1 MIIVLTPNGGLLQ
14 IKSVQ
19 PVVEER
25 VIFNG
30 SEQRL
35 VQVARDNKQSATGL
49 YFQVEANMQNVF
61 MSNNFFIG
69 NLKPVVV
76 NDILHKLLADGHFD
90 FAQFEYQKKS
100 ASPSDYTY
108 DDGKSLPYFVE
119 GTLMPTCAPFNF
131 PFDGQIPK
139 EICEDNDD
147 ELVDIKNMSDEELRA
162 VIYELEDMTM
172 AELASM
178 SRVELE
184 EEYKYIKVGDDC
196 ES

>member
-30 SEQRL
+30 AEQRL
-35 VQVARDNKQSATGL
+35 VQVAKDNKQNATGL
-49 YFQVEANMQNVF
+49 YFEVEVNMPVAF
-61 MSNNFFIG
+61 ACNNFFIG

-100 ASPSDYTY
+100 ASPSEYTY
-108 DDGKSLPYFVE
+108 DEGKSLPYFVE
-119 GTLMPTCAPFNF
+119 GTLMPTYTPFNF
-131 PFDGQIPK
+131 PFDGQISK

-147 ELVDIKNMSDEELRA
+147 ELADIKNMSDEELRA
-162 VIYELEDMTM
+162 VIYELKDMTM

-184 EEYKYIKVGDDC
+184 EEYKYIKVGDVD
-196 ES
+196 E

>member
-1 MIIVLTPNGGLLQ
+1 MIIVLTPNGSLLQ
-14 IKSVQ
+14 IKSVR

-30 SEQRL
+30 AEQRL
-35 VQVARDNKQSATGL
+35 VQVAKDNKQSATGL
-49 YFQVEANMQNVF
+49 YFEVEVNMPVAF
-61 MSNNFFIG
+61 ACNNFFIG

-100 ASPSDYTY
+100 ASPSEYTY
-108 DDGKSLPYFVE
+108 DEGKSLPYFVE
-119 GTLMPTCAPFNF
+119 GTLMPTYTPFNF

-147 ELVDIKNMSDEELRA
+147 ELADIKNMSDEELRA
-162 VIYELEDMTM
+162 VIYELEDVTM
-172 AELASM
+172 AKLAGM
-178 SRVELE
+178 NREELE
-184 EEYKYIKVGDDC
+184 NLYLDIKVGGYD
-196 ES
+196 E

>member
-25 VIFNG
+25 IIFNG

-35 VQVARDNKQSATGL
+35 VQVAKDNKQNATGL
-49 YFQVEANMQNVF
+49 YFEVEVNMPVVF
-61 MSNNFFIG
+61 ACNNFFIG

-90 FAQFEYQKKS
+90 FAQFEYQPKS
-100 ASPSDYTY
+100 ASPSEYTY

-119 GTLMPTCAPFNF
+119 GTLMPTYAPFNF

-147 ELVDIKNMSDEELRA
+147 DLEDISSMSDEELRS

-184 EEYKYIKVGDDC
+184 KEYKNIKVGDDS
-196 ES
+196 E

>member
-35 VQVARDNKQSATGL
+35 VQVAKDNKQTATGL

-119 GTLMPTCAPFNF
+119 GTLMPTYAPFNF

-147 ELVDIKNMSDEELRA
+147 EFADIKNMSDEELRA

-178 SRVELE
+178 SRDELE

>member
-1 MIIVLTPNGGLLQ
+1 MIIVLTPTGGLLQ

-30 SEQRL
+30 AEQRL
-35 VQVARDNKQSATGL
+35 VQVAKDNKQTATGL

-61 MSNNFFIG
+61 VSNNFFIG

-90 FAQFEYQKKS
+90 FAQFEYQKKCK
-100 ASPSDYTY
+100 APSEYIY
-108 DDGKSLPYFVE
+108 DEGKSLPYFIE
-119 GTLMPTCAPFNF
+119 GTLMPTYTPFNY
-131 PFDGQIPK
+131 PFDEQIPK

-147 ELVDIKNMSDEELRA
+147 DLEDISSMSDEELRS

-178 SRVELE
+178 SRVDLE
-184 EEYKYIKVGDDC
+184 KEYKNIKVGDLD
-196 ES
+196 E